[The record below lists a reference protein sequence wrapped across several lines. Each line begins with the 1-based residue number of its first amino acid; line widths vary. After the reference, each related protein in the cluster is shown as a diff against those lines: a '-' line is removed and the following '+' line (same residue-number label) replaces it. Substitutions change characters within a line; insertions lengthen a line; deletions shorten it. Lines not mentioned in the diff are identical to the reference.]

1 MSAATSDAVEDGMS
15 RTDLLLLGLALA
27 FAALVIGGRVEP
39 YGLFHDE
46 LYYWAGAQRLGLGY
60 VDHPPLAPWVLRGST
75 ALLGDGR
82 LGFGLVPAL
91 CAAGTL
97 LLTGLMAR
105 RLGAGR
111 FGQLLAG
118 LCVATAPIFL
128 VFGSFFSVNA
138 LEILLW
144 TLACF
149 LLVELIRT
157 GNERLWLGIGLVAGL
172 GLLNKHTF
180 ALLAAG
186 LAVGIAATPLRS
198 QLRSRWPWLGAA
210 VALLVALPNLYWN
223 WLNDWPSLAFYRSRP
238 AVDLPA
244 SLVEAFVL
252 QIVGMNPATVFVW
265 VAGLLF
271 LLLSR
276 EARPHRAFGVAFL
289 ALFAVMLFSGLRRV
303 DRIAGIFPIA
313 LAAGAAFWDRWR
325 GRGRSVVRFGLP
337 ALILGFGALAL
348 PASLPILPPE
358 TEARY
363 LAALGDAPDIETSD
377 VGRELPL
384 YLLGR
389 LEWERMADEVASAFE
404 SLPAEERERA
414 VILAPHWVFAS
425 VVEYYGRDRGLPP
438 VVSPHNAYWFWR
450 EEAAGRDVALSV
462 AIGPEVL
469 SQSFAETRALGV
481 SRCEPCP
488 GFRRDLPIFV
498 STGPIRPIEEL
509 LAEWRHFSI
518 EAAPALLR

>member
-1 MSAATSDAVEDGMS
+1 MS

-75 ALLGDGR
+75 ALFGDGR

-91 CAAGTL
+91 CAAGTV

-149 LLVELIRT
+149 LLLELIRT

-180 ALLAAG
+180 ALLAFG
-186 LAVGIAATPLRS
+186 LGVGIVATPLRT
-198 QLRSRWPWLGAA
+198 QLRSRWLWLGAA
-210 VALLVALPNLYWN
+210 VALVLALPNLYWN
-223 WLNDWPSLAFYRSRP
+223 LANGWPSLAFYRSRP
-238 AVDLPA
+238 AMNVPTSFVQAL
-244 SLVEAFVL
+244 VL
-252 QIVGMNPATVFVW
+252 QIAGMNPASVLVW

-271 LLLSR
+271 LLFSR
-276 EARPHRAFGVAFL
+276 EARKQRALGVAFL
-289 ALFAVMLFSGLRRV
+289 VLLAVMLFSGQRRV
-303 DRIAGIFPIA
+303 DRIAGSFPIA
-313 LAAGAAFWDRWR
+313 FAAGAAFWEGWR
-325 GRGRSVVRFGLP
+325 GRGSRAVRWALP
-337 ALILGFGALAL
+337 ALLLALGVLLL
-348 PASLPILPPE
+348 PASLPVLPPE
-358 TEARY
+358 AVARY
-363 LAALGDAPDIETSD
+363 FEAVGEKPDIEAVD
-377 VGRELPL
+377 AGHAIPL
-384 YLLGR
+384 HLRGR
-389 LEWERMADEVASAFE
+389 LEGERLAERVVTTWE
-404 SLPAEERERA
+404 SLPSEERGRA
-414 VILAPHWVFAS
+414 VVLTPHWVFAAL
-425 VVEYYGRDRGLPP
+425 VEYYGRDRDLPP

-450 EEAAGRDVALSV
+450 ADATGRDVAV
-462 AIGPEVL
+462 AIAIEPDVL
-469 SQSFAETRALGV
+469 ARSFAKTRRVGTL
-481 SRCEPCP
+481 RCEPCVGA
-488 GFRRDLPIFV
+488 GFHADLPLV
-498 STGPIRPIEEL
+498 VASDPVRPLEDL
-509 LAEWRHFSI
+509 LGDWRHFGI
-518 EAAPALLR
+518 DPAPGLRP

>member
-1 MSAATSDAVEDGMS
+1 MS

-27 FAALVIGGRVEP
+27 LAALLIGGRVEP

-75 ALLGDGR
+75 ALFGDGR
-82 LGFGLVPAL
+82 LGFGVVPAL
-91 CAAGTL
+91 CAAGTV

-105 RLGAGR
+105 RLGAGGW
-111 FGQLLAG
+111 GQLLAG

-138 LEILLW
+138 LELLLW

-149 LLVELIRT
+149 LLLDLIRT

-180 ALLAAG
+180 VLLAFG
-186 LAVGIAATPLRS
+186 LALGIAATPLRS
-198 QLRSRWPWLGAA
+198 QLRSRWLWLGAA

-244 SLVEAFVL
+244 SVVQALLL
-252 QIVGMNPATVFVW
+252 QIAGMNPATVLVW
-265 VAGLLF
+265 GAGLLF
-271 LLLSR
+271 LLSSR
-276 EARPHRAFGVAFL
+276 EEPRHRALGVAFVVL
-289 ALFAVMLFSGLRRV
+289 LAVMLFSGLRRV
-303 DRIAGIFPIA
+303 DRSAGIFPIA
-313 LAAGAAFWDRWR
+313 FAAGGTFWDRWR
-325 GRGRSVVRFGLP
+325 GRGRGVVRWGLP
-337 ALILGFGALAL
+337 ALIVGFGALLL

-358 TEARY
+358 AAARY
-363 LAALGDAPDIETSD
+363 LAPFGDVPDIETSD
-377 VGRELPL
+377 VGHELPL

-389 LEWERMADEVASAFE
+389 LDWERMADDVATAWE

-450 EEAAGRDVALSV
+450 GDAAGRDVALSFAV
-462 AIGPEVL
+462 EPEVL
-469 SQSFAETRALGV
+469 SRWFAETRALGV
-481 SRCEPCP
+481 SRCERCP
-488 GFRRDLPIFV
+488 SFRRDLPILV
-498 STGPIRPIEEL
+498 STRPIRPIEEL
-509 LAEWRHFSI
+509 LFEWQHFSI